1 MKKIFLI
8 LFLLIPAAA
17 ISQSNDELAPVTTTQ
32 VAPGVFRLFVNERVA
47 TALFVGA
54 DGVMLIDAAYEQ
66 TAPQLKAAIEALTN
80 EPIQY
85 LVNTHHHGDH
95 VGGNVE
101 LGSNVTIIAHQFV
114 KDYVSTEHRAG
125 ERVIPAMEKQGWPG
139 ITFSDEMNLD
149 FNGQTLQMIHLPK
162 GHTAGDI
169 IIYFPAS
176 KVLVAGDLLFADNF
190 PYVDVSSGGDPM
202 GYLKNQQYILENF
215 PADLTVIGGHG
226 PIYNMER
233 LSEYHAELQKTVE
246 VVRQAKQQG
255 MTAEQMKAN
264 RILKDWE
271 AWGKFFITEDRWID
285 TLFPVL

>member
-17 ISQSNDELAPVTTTQ
+17 FSQNNAEAVPVNTTQ
-32 VAPGVFRLFVNERVA
+32 VAPGVYRLFVNERVA
-47 TALFVGA
+47 TVLFVGA
-54 DGVMLIDAAYEQ
+54 DGVMLIDAAYQQ
-66 TAPQLKAAIEALTN
+66 TAPQLIAAIGAITPN
-80 EPIQY
+80 PIKY

-101 LGSNVTIIAHQFV
+101 LGSNAIIIAHQFV
-114 KDYVSTEHRAG
+114 RDYVSTEHMAG
-125 ERVIPAMEKQGWPG
+125 ERVIPAIASEGRPD
-139 ITFSDEMNLD
+139 ISFSNELD
-149 FNGQTLQMIHLPK
+149 LVFNGQNLQMLHLPK

-169 IIYFPAS
+169 IIHFPES
-176 KVLVAGDLLFADNF
+176 KVLVVGDLLFADNF
-190 PYVDVSSGGDPM
+190 PYVDVSNGGDPM
-202 GYLKNQQYILENF
+202 GYLKNQQYILENY

-226 PIYNMER
+226 PMYTMESLREYNK
-233 LSEYHAELQKTVE
+233 ELQKTVE
-246 VVRQAKQQG
+246 VVRKAKERG
-255 MTAEQMKAN
+255 MTAEQMKAE